1 MGWEL
6 ITPDSLADLDSAQNT
21 KLVGVEAGATDGATW
36 GSNVGGR
43 PTELTDGRVGT
54 GLNNSGVIQTT
65 VPVAR
70 GGTSQTSTDTF
81 LNNEIGIST
90 TGSSIT
96 INRGSTYGST
106 AISNLGQGLVGLS
119 GVANNADQTSS
130 NTSYDTARVNTTS
143 AATVSSGAGRANAA
157 IDSSNRVTGSLYDG
171 TNTRTP
177 ANINDSYVRATTGLT
192 SGTGAVKVAV
202 PTGYGGTGET
212 ATNRFLNNQ
221 IAISQG
227 NNGVLT
233 IDRGG
238 YASDTTTITKSNL
251 GLSYSDGATV
261 GATVG
266 TNFYKSGTTTNY
278 NTNEFQNADLSVSA
292 GSNGILTLNR
302 GVSNTTTTITKSN
315 LGLSYSDGATVGATI
330 GTNMFKDNGSTLAT
344 NNELLNT
351 NTNWADVVGT
361 TDAPAS
367 NATVGATWGSNLGGR
382 PTELTDGR
390 IGTGLDSSGRVT
402 SGIVSGGTLFSAS
415 EVVST
420 RGCWDSIGTTPVLKT
435 NSANSALKNA
445 TITINASTGQIE
457 NIGTSNIVVNNQK
470 VTVVNGVLT
479 GIGTSNIVVDN
490 SQSVTSSINSGNT
503 SHNWT
508 FFSGTEYSPS
518 GLTQTVVIDWRSGT
532 GVLLAQCTIVSTLDD
547 DDQNINITR
556 TSNSGSV
563 SFSGSGGATDQI
575 TSTTKCTYEDIS
587 VTVYHNITDISG
599 WDFK

>member
-143 AATVSSGAGRANAA
+143 AATVSSGAGRAIAA
-157 IDSSNRVTGSLYDG
+157 LDSSNRVTGSLYDG
-171 TNTRTP
+171 TNTITP

-238 YASDTTTITKSNL
+238 YASD
-251 GLSYSDGATV
+251 
-261 GATVG
+261 
-266 TNFYKSGTTTNY
+266 
-278 NTNEFQNADLSVSA
+278 
-292 GSNGILTLNR
+292 
-302 GVSNTTTTITKSN
+302 TTTITKSN